1 MRGNTYLILRKI
13 NAFQKKHFS
22 MLQSMVDWSMVIEI
36 GYYQECGRPLTLK
49 QLFLQ
54 NIASA
59 TTVQRR
65 LKRLISL
72 GIVTKS
78 FRPTDA
84 RMVELRVTVP
94 ADKLFKKYADW
105 ISKNAE
111 NHISGS
117 GKGSSKGKDLSNQIK
132 MLTVNA
138 DEKLCGTCLHWEGAR
153 EVREDACTF
162 VVDSEGV
169 CRYLAG
175 KGLDFIDTLTLS
187 THQPTCDQW
196 APIAG

>member
-22 MLQSMVDWSMVIEI
+22 VLQSMVDWSMVIEI
-36 GYYQECGRPLTLK
+36 GYFQECGKPLTLK

-65 LKRLISL
+65 LKRLVSL

-94 ADKLFKKYADW
+94 ADKLFKKYAEW
-105 ISKNAE
+105 ISRNVNNQGK
-111 NHISGS
+111 SGGS
-117 GKGSSKGKDLSNQIK
+117 AKGKGNGNLIQ
-132 MLTVNA
+132 MLTLGLA
-138 DEKLCGTCLHWEGAR
+138 EKMCGTCGHWEGAR
-153 EVREDACTF
+153 EVRQDMCTF
-162 VVDSEGV
+162 VADSEGV

-175 KGLDFIDTLTLS
+175 QGREFIDTLTLS
-187 THQPTCDQW
+187 THRPTCDQW
-196 APIAG
+196 KPVTA

>member
-36 GYYQECGRPLTLK
+36 GYHQECGKPLTLK

-78 FRPTDA
+78 FRATDA

-105 ISKNAE
+105 ISKSAL
-111 NHISGS
+111 NH
-117 GKGSSKGKDLSNQIK
+117 GKNGGAAKGKDQGKQIQMVILSLSEQ
-132 MLTVNA
+132 VCA
-138 DEKLCGTCLHWEGAR
+138 TCRYWEGAR
-153 EVREDACTF
+153 EIRQGACTF
-162 VVDSEGV
+162 VADSEGV

-175 KGLDFIDTLTLS
+175 KGMDFIETLTLS
-187 THQPTCDQW
+187 THRPTCDQW
-196 APIAG
+196 QRSGDA

>member
-1 MRGNTYLILRKI
+1 MRSNTYLILRKI

-36 GYYQECGRPLTLK
+36 GYHQECGRPLTLK

-65 LKRLISL
+65 LKRLVSL

-84 RMVELRVTVP
+84 RMVELRVTMP

-105 ISKNAE
+105 ISKNVN
-111 NHISGS
+111 NHAKNGGS
-117 GKGSSKGKDLSNQIK
+117 AKGKGSGSLIRMLTLDLS
-132 MLTVNA
+132 
-138 DEKLCGTCLHWEGAR
+138 EKQCGTCAYWEGAR
-153 EVREDACTF
+153 EVKGEACTF
-162 VVDSEGV
+162 VADSEGV

-187 THQPTCDQW
+187 THRPTCDQW
-196 APIAG
+196 KPVAA